1 MTLLT
6 GGTVVIDDTT
16 ISGNRATTGAPDVA
30 GTFST

>member
-16 ISGNRATTGAPDVA
+16 ISGNRATTGAPVH